1 MKRVASL
8 AAPLAAPLA
17 AMTLAIALSACSGE
31 AQKPGK
37 GVYMLLDTSGTYTR
51 EMKKAQQIINVI
63 LASLDPGDS
72 FAVARIDTG
81 SFSERDIVSKASF
94 DERPSMANQQKLQ
107 FKADIDKFVKALK
120 PASYTDIT
128 GGILQATEFLQ
139 EKDHGENIIIIFS
152 DMAEDLK
159 KGYKRD
165 QAFTLDGV
173 RVVAL
178 NVTKLKSD
186 NFDPDRYRARLKEW
200 EARVVEG
207 GGEWRKINDLD
218 TLDRTFG

>member
-8 AAPLAAPLA
+8 AILALVV
-17 AMTLAIALSACSGE
+17 ALGSCSGE
-31 AQKPGK
+31 APKTGK
-37 GVYMLLDTSGTYTR
+37 GVYMLLDTSGTYTL

-63 LASLDPGDS
+63 LARLEPGDS

-81 SFSERDIVSKASF
+81 SFSEKDIVAKVSF
-94 DERPSMANQQKLQ
+94 DERPSMANQQKLK
-107 FKADIDKFVKALK
+107 FKEDIDKFVKSLK

-128 GGILQATEFLQ
+128 GGILQATEFLE
-139 EKDHGENIIIIFS
+139 EKDHGEKIIIIFS

-165 QAFTLDGV
+165 QDFSLDGF

-186 NFDPDRYRARLKEW
+186 NFDPDEYRDRLEAW
-200 EARVVEG
+200 EARVVNG

-218 TLDRTFG
+218 TLDRIFG

>member
-1 MKRVASL
+1 MKRVLSLASL
-8 AAPLAAPLA
+8 ALVV
-17 AMTLAIALSACSGE
+17 ALGACSGE
-31 AQKPGK
+31 APKSGR
-37 GVYMLLDTSGTYTR
+37 GVYMLLDTSGTYTK
-51 EMKKAQQIINVI
+51 EMKKAQQIIHAL
-63 LASLDPGDS
+63 LARLDPGDS

-81 SFSERDIVSKASF
+81 SFSEKDIVAKVSF
-94 DERPSMANQQKLQ
+94 DERPSMANQQKLH
-107 FKADIDKFVKALK
+107 FKEQIDGFVKGLK

-165 QAFTLDGV
+165 QAFTLDGFK
-173 RVVAL
+173 VVAL

-186 NFDPDRYRARLKEW
+186 NFDPDEYRSRLSDW
-200 EARVVEG
+200 EARVVNG

-218 TLDRTFG
+218 TLDRIFG

>member
-1 MKRVASL
+1 MKRLLSL
-8 AAPLAAPLA
+8 SALVLIAALG
-17 AMTLAIALSACSGE
+17 ACSGE
-31 AQKPGK
+31 GNKSGK
-37 GVYMLLDTSGTYTR
+37 GVYMLLDTSGTYTQ
-51 EMKKAQQIINVI
+51 EMEKARQIINV
-63 LASLDPGDS
+63 LLTRMEPGDS

-81 SFSERDIVSKASF
+81 SFSEKDIVAKVTF
-94 DERPSMANQQKLQ
+94 DERPSMANQEKRHFNDNIQ
-107 FKADIDKFVKALK
+107 KFVDSLK

-139 EKDHGENIIIIFS
+139 EKNHGENIIIIFS
-152 DMAEDLK
+152 DMAEDLQ

-165 QAFTLDGV
+165 QDFSLDGF

-186 NFDPDRYRARLKEW
+186 NFDPDEYRDRLEAW
-200 EARVVEG
+200 EARVVNG

-218 TLDRTFG
+218 TLDRIFG